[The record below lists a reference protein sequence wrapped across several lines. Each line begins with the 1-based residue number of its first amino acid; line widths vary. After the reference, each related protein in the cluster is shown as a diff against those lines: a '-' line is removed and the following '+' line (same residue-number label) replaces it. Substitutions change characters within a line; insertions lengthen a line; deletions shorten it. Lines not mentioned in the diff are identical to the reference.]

1 MWKPAMS
8 DGQDIEM
15 PTIVDNQTTLAAPEL
30 NKAAIAP
37 GSDNKGRRKRSK
49 RNKKQNVNPVQNN
62 SPLSNFVFTQKRALQ
77 SPEEQSTS
85 TSTSKR
91 SKAED
96 KTEANGQSLQ
106 NIKEKEG
113 MIVSDIVLTT
123 KIAILPDGYPEASF
137 TQIDVDEMESNIL
150 ERIDDLNG
158 SQGGPTFQ
166 YRRLERGYWKVA
178 CVGEATRAWITAEAE
193 SWKFHERPV
202 KVVSLNDLPRPPVF
216 RSWIPGTILTPAK
229 ILSRIQKQ
237 NVGLSVA
244 DWRHKGSVA
253 TAAGFKIYF
262 EMDPASI
269 NYLKTKN
276 WLLFFGMMLIKF
288 TEISQA
294 GDSSR
299 KVVSDKNIPVVENGS
314 GSNGE
319 TSVVPAGN
327 KQIIN

>member
-1 MWKPAMS
+1 MS
-8 DGQDIEM
+8 DGQDIDM
-15 PTIVDNQTTLAAPEL
+15 PTIVDNQSTLAGQTL

-37 GSDNKGRRKRSK
+37 GSDTTGRKKRSK
-49 RNKKQNVNPVQNN
+49 RNNKKQNANPAQNN
-62 SPLSNFVFTQKRALQ
+62 SPLSNFEFTQKRALQ
-77 SPEEQSTS
+77 SPEEQSAS
-85 TSTSKR
+85 TSVSKR
-91 SKAED
+91 SKGED
-96 KTEANGQSLQ
+96 KTEANGQSLL
-106 NIKEKEG
+106 NIKEGEG
-113 MIVSDIVLTT
+113 MIVSKIVLTT

-137 TQIDVDEMESNIL
+137 TQNDVDEMEKNIL
-150 ERIDDLNG
+150 ERIDELNG

-178 CVGEATRAWITAEAE
+178 CVGETTRAWITAEAE

-202 KVVSLNDLPRPPVF
+202 KVVPLNDLPRPPVF

-229 ILSRIQKQ
+229 ILSRIRKQ

-262 EMDPASI
+262 ELDPASI

-276 WLLFFGMMLIKF
+276 WLLFYGMMLIKF
-288 TEISQA
+288 TETSQA

-299 KVVSDKNIPVVENGS
+299 KADTDKSIPVVENGS

-327 KQIIN
+327 KQIIIQ